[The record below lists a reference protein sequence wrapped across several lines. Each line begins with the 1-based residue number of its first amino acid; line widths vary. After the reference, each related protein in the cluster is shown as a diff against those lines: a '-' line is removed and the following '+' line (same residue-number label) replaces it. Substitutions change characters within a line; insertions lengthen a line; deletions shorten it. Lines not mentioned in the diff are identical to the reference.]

1 MVIGEHGENMLP
13 LFRFS
18 SISGIPLRE
27 FLSQQQSQELLDKTK
42 NIAAKVISNKG
53 ATTHAPGNAI
63 ATIVEAI
70 LRDKR
75 SVIPVSAFLEG
86 EFGASNLCIG
96 VPAVIGHG
104 GLERI
109 IELAL
114 NEEEKLIFT
123 KGVADV
129 QQAIRSI
136 GIA

>member
-1 MVIGEHGENMLP
+1 M
-13 LFRFS
+13 
-18 SISGIPLRE
+18 
-27 FLSQQQSQELLDKTK
+27 DKTK

-86 EFGASNLCIG
+86 EFGVSNLCIG
-96 VPAVIGHG
+96 VPAVIGHS

-114 NEEEKLIFT
+114 NEEEKLNIYQGSCGRTASNTINWNSLGLLFCAWNF
-123 KGVADV
+123 GP
-129 QQAIRSI
+129 
-136 GIA
+136 

>member
-1 MVIGEHGENMLP
+1 M
-13 LFRFS
+13 
-18 SISGIPLRE
+18 RE

-42 NIAAKVISNKG
+42 NIAAQVISNKG